1 MMRLFTF
8 SVLVFVFSFSV
19 LGQKIERLEIPATQ
33 ANDVII
39 NHAGYSLLYNE
50 RHEQA
55 SWVAYE
61 LTESETHKLYER
73 SNKFLVDPKVATG
86 SATDPDYTGSGYDRG
101 HLAPAAD
108 MGWSETAMIESFYFS
123 NMSPQLPGFNRGIWK
138 SLEELMRTWAIE
150 NDAIYIVTGPVLTD
164 GLNTIGTNK
173 VSVPNYYYKVILDF
187 SEPSTK
193 AIGFL
198 LPNESSDRQLQEFA
212 VSIDSVEKVT
222 GIDFFHLLPDD
233 QEMNLESS
241 VCISCWS
248 WKKISTSH
256 NSGTTVKPTGG
267 SHSNSG
273 TKTSSGSVQ
282 CSGTTQAGNRCKRMT
297 TNANGRCYQ
306 H

>member
-8 SVLVFVFSFSV
+8 SVLVFVFSFGV
-19 LGQKIERLEIPATQ
+19 LAQKIERLEIPATQ

-61 LTESETHKLYER
+61 LTENETHKLYER

-86 SATDPDYTGSGYDRG
+86 SASDPDYTGSGYDRG

-222 GIDFFHLLPDD
+222 GIDFFHLLPDN
-233 QEMNLESS
+233 QEINLESS

-256 NSGTTVKPTGG
+256 NSGTTVKPTSG